1 MMSRSLLQPDALYL
15 CFAIDRFPAQAF
27 SAYHPPYQTRP
38 FVVVRQDP
46 ESHKSSVWA
55 CSGPAGELGVQS
67 GIPVHMVE
75 RAHPE
80 VEIVPFSDIW
90 EQTAQADLSRIVY
103 TYTPDVAFGES
114 GSCLMDLSHMPLL
127 RRLDPEHVAG
137 KLKEEIALKVNI
149 AEVACGLSRNRLLAK
164 LLADLAKPDGV
175 TVCPPGEEDE
185 VLEALDVERLPGLSR
200 STRDKVRKYGIRTVG
215 QVRNLGREALIWR
228 LGREGELL
236 YSLSRGIDCVIE
248 TPLKEVASE
257 TTLDRDINDLGP
269 LRQHVK
275 LTADALC
282 YKLQTQGLR
291 ARRLT
296 FVLRYADDRRSQRTA
311 TFAFPT
317 HEFSEIGD
325 VAVQVFEEVYQRRIA
340 IKSIR
345 LVVKQP
351 QVESGQLNL
360 FETAAEKRQRC
371 LDEAVTQVRD
381 KMGFGSILSAS
392 YLEAAGHPKN
402 STQSPHEDEQR
413 TFVETDFSP
422 SRHN

>member
-1 MMSRSLLQPDALYL
+1 MTSRSLPRPDGFYL
-15 CFAIDRFPAQAF
+15 SFAIDQFPAQAF
-27 SAYHPPYQTRP
+27 AAYHPPYQARP

-55 CSGPAGELGVQS
+55 CSGPARALGVRP
-67 GIPVHMVE
+67 GTAVHMVE
-75 RAHPE
+75 RTHPDVE
-80 VEIVPFSDIW
+80 VVPFSDIW

-114 GSCLMDLSHMPLL
+114 GICLMDLSHMPLL

-149 AEVACGLSRNRLLAK
+149 LEVACGVSRNRLLAK

-185 VLEALDVERLPGLSR
+185 MLGALDVERLPGLSR
-200 STRDKVRKYGIRTVG
+200 ATRDKIRKYGIRTVG
-215 QVRNLGREALIWR
+215 QVRNLGREALMWR

-236 YSLSRGIDCVIE
+236 YSLSRGIDSVIE
-248 TPLKEVASE
+248 APLKAVASE
-257 TTLDRDINDLGP
+257 TTLERDINDLEQ

-291 ARRLT
+291 AKRLT
-296 FVLRYADDRRSQRTA
+296 FILRYADDRRSQRTA
-311 TFAFPT
+311 TFAFPV
-317 HEFSEIGD
+317 HEFTEIGD
-325 VAVQVFEEVYQRRIA
+325 AAVQVFEEIYQRRIA

-360 FETAAEKRQRC
+360 FETAAKKRQRR
-371 LDEAVTQVRD
+371 LDEAVTLVRD

-392 YLEAAGHPKN
+392 YLEATGHPKA

-413 TFVETDFSP
+413 TFVEADFSP